1 MHLYPLLVLTQQEGF
16 FFAMQKLFNVMSVA
30 AFTMSAGMVVGSVLL
45 YTRIPSLTKYYM
57 SELTLEMTKVMF
69 NMMPSKIDEAMPK
82 LPTTTGPAVPIK
94 SPF

>member
-1 MHLYPLLVLTQQEGF
+1 
-16 FFAMQKLFNVMSVA
+16 MQKLFNAMSLS
-30 AFTMSAGMVVGSVLL
+30 AFLMSGALVVGSVML

-57 SELTLEMTKVMF
+57 SELTLEMTK
-69 NMMPSKIDEAMPK
+69 MMTRMLPPQIDEAIPK